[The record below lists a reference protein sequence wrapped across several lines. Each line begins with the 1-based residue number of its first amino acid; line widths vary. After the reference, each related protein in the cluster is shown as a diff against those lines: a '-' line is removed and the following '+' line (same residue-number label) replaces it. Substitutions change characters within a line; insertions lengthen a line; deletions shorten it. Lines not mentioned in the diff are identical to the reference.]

1 MHETQCYDVGDD
13 VDGVEE
19 AKDEEKTIDAEG
31 VEVAFEAAPT
41 DDAVAPAETPFA
53 EPPFDEPPY
62 DEPAAMPFDEP
73 AATPFD
79 DEDDAAPLTQ
89 TTPVGNPFNEPI
101 SPFDEP
107 TSPFDEPTTPTAIQP
122 LAEVP
127 TPCRRDSEI
136 ARQLHEED
144 AARAREADASRRR
157 DEALAAELFENDE
170 HEVAERRR
178 SAATRDEALA
188 AELLEEEERT
198 ASRKQADE
206 ALSAA
211 AAARIAS
218 EMADAERVLE
228 ARSADDAAVARRL
241 AGQAYTRPTRGSSD
255 EAYARA
261 VALALEDE
269 EEVDEAQT
277 RDDALL
283 ARALHHQEEDDSE
296 RAPRRRGDV
305 EDADLGLAITL
316 DEEEAADH
324 ARRRRAGSDD
334 LALAMTLTEEDT
346 ARPDAGSDDEM
357 LARALQCQED
367 DHGRDAALARRL
379 AEDATLE
386 TVRALQ
392 SQEDGRG
399 YDDEAFARRLEEDAN
414 LEAVRRI
421 TQRDQ
426 RNDTQ
431 LAFEL
436 QQQQHETARRAEDDF
451 SVAARVQRELGAQEE
466 DEALRRRRLELEP
479 PSRLTRPVEAGPTE
493 NRKERRARQLLEEA
507 RAIEAQAARSLGRDL
522 SLDELGDQAA
532 RDIDTG
538 ATVGA
543 PTSAARA
550 IAAQRGYVDPT
561 DADQALGRA
570 ADAERL
576 AADRT
581 FASRRDVQAR
591 ASRRPDDPH
600 RLRAE
605 ALGKR
610 ARKQSDRAAGLYFAA
625 NNGHLLRAT
634 RDVER
639 ARNLGLEGVL
649 NEALTHLATALA
661 NGERIQIDLHWLLL
675 PVWKT
680 TSERPS

>member
-41 DDAVAPAETPFA
+41 DDAVAPAQTPFA

-62 DEPAAMPFDEP
+62 DEPAATPFDEP
-73 AATPFD
+73 AATPF
-79 DEDDAAPLTQ
+79 EAAAAPLTQ
-89 TTPVGNPFNEPI
+89 TTPFDEPI
-101 SPFDEP
+101 SPSDEP
-107 TSPFDEPTTPTAIQP
+107 TSPFDEPTTPTAPIQP

-127 TPCRRDSEI
+127 TPCQRDSEI

-144 AARAREADASRRR
+144 ARELEEARMRDA
-157 DEALAAELFENDE
+157 ALAAELFENDE
-170 HEVAERRR
+170 REVAERRR
-178 SAATRDEALA
+178 LAATRDEALA

-198 ASRKQADE
+198 ALRKQADE

-269 EEVDEAQT
+269 EEEDEAQT

-283 ARALHHQEEDDSE
+283 AQALHHQEEDDSE

-305 EDADLGLAITL
+305 EDADLALAITL
-316 DEEEAADH
+316 EEEEAADH

-334 LALAMTLTEEDT
+334 LALAITLTEEDT
-346 ARPDAGSDDEM
+346 ARHDAGSDDEM

-367 DHGRDAALARRL
+367 DHGRNAALARRL
-379 AEDATLE
+379 EEDATLE

-436 QQQQHETARRAEDDF
+436 QQQQHETARRAENDF

-466 DEALRRRRLELEP
+466 DEVLRRRRLELEP

-493 NRKERRARQLLEEA
+493 NRKERRARQLLKEA

-625 NNGHLLRAT
+625 NNGHLLRAA

-649 NEALTHLATALA
+649 NEVLTHLATALA
-661 NGERIQIDLHWLLL
+661 NGERIQIDLHWLSR

>member
-41 DDAVAPAETPFA
+41 DDAVAPAQTPFA

-62 DEPAAMPFDEP
+62 DEPAATPFDEP
-73 AATPFD
+73 AATPF
-79 DEDDAAPLTQ
+79 EAAAAPLTQ
-89 TTPVGNPFNEPI
+89 TTPFDEPI
-101 SPFDEP
+101 SPSDEPTSPFDEP
-107 TSPFDEPTTPTAIQP
+107 TSPFDEPTTPTAPIQP

-127 TPCRRDSEI
+127 TPCQRDSEI

-144 AARAREADASRRR
+144 ARELEEARMRDA
-157 DEALAAELFENDE
+157 ALAAELFENDE
-170 HEVAERRR
+170 REVAERRR
-178 SAATRDEALA
+178 LAATRDEALA

-198 ASRKQADE
+198 ALRKQADE

-269 EEVDEAQT
+269 DEEDEAQT

-283 ARALHHQEEDDSE
+283 AQALHHQEEDDSE

-305 EDADLGLAITL
+305 EDADLALAITL

-334 LALAMTLTEEDT
+334 LALAITLTEEDT
-346 ARPDAGSDDEM
+346 ARHDAGSDDEM

-367 DHGRDAALARRL
+367 DHGRNAALARRL
-379 AEDATLE
+379 EEDATLE

-436 QQQQHETARRAEDDF
+436 QQQQHETARRAENDF

-466 DEALRRRRLELEP
+466 DEVLRRRRLELEP

-625 NNGHLLRAT
+625 NNGHLLRAA

-649 NEALTHLATALA
+649 NEVLTHLATALA
-661 NGERIQIDLHWLLL
+661 NGERIQIDLHWLSR

>member
-41 DDAVAPAETPFA
+41 DDAVAPAQTPFA

-62 DEPAAMPFDEP
+62 DEPAATPFDEP
-73 AATPFD
+73 AATPF
-79 DEDDAAPLTQ
+79 EAAAAPLTQ
-89 TTPVGNPFNEPI
+89 TTPFDEPI
-101 SPFDEP
+101 SPSDEP
-107 TSPFDEPTTPTAIQP
+107 TSPFDEPTTPTAPIQP

-127 TPCRRDSEI
+127 TPCQRDSEI

-144 AARAREADASRRR
+144 ARELEEARMRDA
-157 DEALAAELFENDE
+157 ALAAELFENDE
-170 HEVAERRR
+170 REVAERRR
-178 SAATRDEALA
+178 LAATRDEALA

-198 ASRKQADE
+198 ALRKQADE

-269 EEVDEAQT
+269 DEEDEAQT

-283 ARALHHQEEDDSE
+283 AQALHHQEEDDSE

-305 EDADLGLAITL
+305 EDADLALAITL

-334 LALAMTLTEEDT
+334 LALAITLTEEDT
-346 ARPDAGSDDEM
+346 ARHDAGSDDEM

-367 DHGRDAALARRL
+367 DHGRNAALARRL
-379 AEDATLE
+379 EEDATLE

-436 QQQQHETARRAEDDF
+436 QQQQHETARRAENDF

-466 DEALRRRRLELEP
+466 DEVLRRRRLELEP
-479 PSRLTRPVEAGPTE
+479 PSRLTRPVEARPTE

-625 NNGHLLRAT
+625 NNGHLLRAA

-649 NEALTHLATALA
+649 NEVLTHLATALA
-661 NGERIQIDLHWLLL
+661 NGERIQIDLHWLSR

>member
-41 DDAVAPAETPFA
+41 DDAVAPAQTPFA

-62 DEPAAMPFDEP
+62 DEPAATPFDEP
-73 AATPFD
+73 AATPF
-79 DEDDAAPLTQ
+79 EAAAAPLTQ
-89 TTPVGNPFNEPI
+89 TTPFDEPI
-101 SPFDEP
+101 SPSDEPTSPFDEP
-107 TSPFDEPTTPTAIQP
+107 TSPFDEPTTPTAPIQP

-127 TPCRRDSEI
+127 TPCQRDSEI

-144 AARAREADASRRR
+144 ARELEEARMRDA
-157 DEALAAELFENDE
+157 ALAAELFENDE
-170 HEVAERRR
+170 REVAERRR
-178 SAATRDEALA
+178 LAATRDEALA

-198 ASRKQADE
+198 ALRKQADE

-269 EEVDEAQT
+269 EEEDEAQT

-283 ARALHHQEEDDSE
+283 AQALHHQEEDDSE

-305 EDADLGLAITL
+305 EDADLALAITL

-334 LALAMTLTEEDT
+334 LALAITLTEEDT
-346 ARPDAGSDDEM
+346 ARHDAGSDDEM

-367 DHGRDAALARRL
+367 DHGRNAALARRL
-379 AEDATLE
+379 EEDATLE

-436 QQQQHETARRAEDDF
+436 QQQQHETARRAENDF

-466 DEALRRRRLELEP
+466 DEVLRRRRLELEP

-625 NNGHLLRAT
+625 NNGHLLRAA

-649 NEALTHLATALA
+649 NEVLTHLATALA
-661 NGERIQIDLHWLLL
+661 NGERIQIDLHWLSR

>member
-41 DDAVAPAETPFA
+41 DDAVAPAQTPFA

-62 DEPAAMPFDEP
+62 DEPAATPFDEP
-73 AATPFD
+73 AATPF
-79 DEDDAAPLTQ
+79 EAAAAPLTQ
-89 TTPVGNPFNEPI
+89 TTPFDEPI
-101 SPFDEP
+101 SPSDEP
-107 TSPFDEPTTPTAIQP
+107 TSPFDEPTTPTAPIQP

-127 TPCRRDSEI
+127 TPCQRDSEI

-144 AARAREADASRRR
+144 ARELEEARMRDA
-157 DEALAAELFENDE
+157 ALAAELFENDE
-170 HEVAERRR
+170 REVAERRR
-178 SAATRDEALA
+178 LAATRDEALA

-198 ASRKQADE
+198 ALRKQADE

-269 EEVDEAQT
+269 EEEDEAQT

-283 ARALHHQEEDDSE
+283 AQALHHQEEDDSE

-305 EDADLGLAITL
+305 EDADLALAITL

-334 LALAMTLTEEDT
+334 LALAITLTEEDT
-346 ARPDAGSDDEM
+346 ARHDAGSDDEM

-367 DHGRDAALARRL
+367 DHGRNAALARRL
-379 AEDATLE
+379 EEDATLE

-436 QQQQHETARRAEDDF
+436 QQQQHETARRAENDF

-466 DEALRRRRLELEP
+466 DEVLRRRRLELEP

-493 NRKERRARQLLEEA
+493 NRKERRARQLLKEA

-625 NNGHLLRAT
+625 NNGHLLRAA

-649 NEALTHLATALA
+649 NEVLTHLATALA
-661 NGERIQIDLHWLLL
+661 NGERIQIDLHWLSR

>member
-41 DDAVAPAETPFA
+41 DDAVAPAQTPFA

-62 DEPAAMPFDEP
+62 DEPAATPFDEP
-73 AATPFD
+73 AATPF
-79 DEDDAAPLTQ
+79 EAAAAPLTQ
-89 TTPVGNPFNEPI
+89 TTPFDEPI
-101 SPFDEP
+101 SPSDEPTSPFDEP
-107 TSPFDEPTTPTAIQP
+107 TSPFDEPTTPTAPIQP

-127 TPCRRDSEI
+127 TPCQRDSEI

-144 AARAREADASRRR
+144 ARELEEARMRDA
-157 DEALAAELFENDE
+157 ALAAELFENDE
-170 HEVAERRR
+170 REVAERRR
-178 SAATRDEALA
+178 LAATRDEALA

-198 ASRKQADE
+198 ALRKQADE

-269 EEVDEAQT
+269 EEEDEAQT

-283 ARALHHQEEDDSE
+283 AQALHHQEEDDSE

-305 EDADLGLAITL
+305 EDADLALAITL

-334 LALAMTLTEEDT
+334 LALAITLTEEDT
-346 ARPDAGSDDEM
+346 ARHDAGSDDEM

-379 AEDATLE
+379 EEDATLE

-436 QQQQHETARRAEDDF
+436 QQQQHETARRAENDF

-466 DEALRRRRLELEP
+466 DEVLRRRRLELEP

-625 NNGHLLRAT
+625 NNGHLLRAA

-649 NEALTHLATALA
+649 NEVLTHLATALA
-661 NGERIQIDLHWLLL
+661 NGERIQIDLHWLSR